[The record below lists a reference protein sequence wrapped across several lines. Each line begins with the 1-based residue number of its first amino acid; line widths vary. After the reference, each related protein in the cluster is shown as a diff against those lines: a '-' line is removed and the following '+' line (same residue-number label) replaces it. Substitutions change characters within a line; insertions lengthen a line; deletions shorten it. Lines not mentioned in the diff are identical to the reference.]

1 LGHHRA
7 SFNQQPQGIGMLSP
21 RPILVLKAGSTFDH
35 LIPAKGDFEHWT
47 AQGMGLAPD
56 QWICADVRRGEPLPD
71 PATLAGCVVTGSHDM
86 ATDDADWM
94 LATGRWLAAAMDAGL
109 PMLGIC
115 FGHQLMAHAL
125 GGRADYHPD
134 GPEIGTVPVTLS
146 HEAARDPLF
155 ASLPPVFAAH
165 VTHSQTASVLPP
177 GSAVLATSDHDR
189 HQAFR
194 LGRHAWG
201 VQFHPEFD
209 AEATRHYVTA
219 QAAKITAH
227 GNDPDAVR
235 ASVRD
240 TPESASLLRL
250 FAGYCLA

>member
-1 LGHHRA
+1 MP
-7 SFNQQPQGIGMLSP
+7 SS
-21 RPILVLKAGSTFDH
+21 RPILVLKTGSTFDH
-35 LIPAKGDFEHWT
+35 LIPARGDFEHWT
-47 AQGMGLAPD
+47 ARGMGLAPD
-56 QWICADVRRGEPLPD
+56 QWICADVRRGDPLPD
-71 PATLAGCVVTGSHDM
+71 PAILTGCVITGSHDM
-86 ATDDADWM
+86 VTDDADWM
-94 LATGRWLAAAMDAGL
+94 LTTGRWLAGAVDAGL

-134 GPEIGTVPVTLS
+134 GPEIGTVPVTLT

-155 ASLPPVFAAH
+155 SSLPPVFAAH

-177 GSAVLATSDHDR
+177 ACVVLAASDHDR

-219 QAAKITAH
+219 QAAKIAAH
-227 GNDPDAVR
+227 GNDPDALR
-235 ASVRD
+235 DSVRE
-240 TPESASLLRL
+240 TPESADLLRR
-250 FAGYCLA
+250 FAAYCLA